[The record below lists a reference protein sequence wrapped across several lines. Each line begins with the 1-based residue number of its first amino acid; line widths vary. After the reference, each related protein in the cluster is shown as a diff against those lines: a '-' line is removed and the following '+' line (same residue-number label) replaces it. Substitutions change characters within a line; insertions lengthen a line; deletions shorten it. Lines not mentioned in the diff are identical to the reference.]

1 MLTANDIQLSVNAIL
16 ADMVARGLRRP
27 NCTAMIEAECLPR
40 IYLHWDEEGFD
51 CGRTELGYGNNVG
64 EALQNAR
71 DIIAAIPPKEDR
83 DRAEFTRMLANVI
96 DKGRQIGID
105 VDYVNPLVETM
116 KRLSEN
122 AITYQT
128 ADVPA

>member
-1 MLTANDIQLSVNAIL
+1 MNVDDVQWAVNTIL
-16 ADMVARGLRRP
+16 ADMVARGLRLP
-27 NCTAMIEAECLPR
+27 DCQALIKAEGEPS
-40 IYLHWDEEGFD
+40 IYLHWEEDG
-51 CGRTELGYGNNVG
+51 CTYGRTEIGRGDDMA